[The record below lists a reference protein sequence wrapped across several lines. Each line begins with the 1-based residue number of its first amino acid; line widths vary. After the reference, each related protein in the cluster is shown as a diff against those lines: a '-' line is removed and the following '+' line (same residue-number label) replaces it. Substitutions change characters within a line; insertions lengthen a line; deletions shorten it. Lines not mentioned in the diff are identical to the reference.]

1 MQDLDMYELE
11 ALEGMEGVPWG
22 PPRNLQVEAEL
33 EQKRKSQDLLLV
45 ETLKVELYPNKR
57 SK

>member
-1 MQDLDMYELE
+1 MYELE